1 VADRV
6 NLFDLFRIVED
17 IPPKEHPPMK
27 RTGIVVLAGL
37 FVIALSA
44 GVWGGDMAKKPSGET
59 SSLVESTATVETL
72 DYKSRMATLRGAD
85 GSTLTFRVSD
95 AVKNLEKVHVGDK
108 VKFQYY
114 ESVAWEVKKAG
125 EATPGVMKSEGVKRS
140 GAEHLPAKLEATQTT
155 VTTTIEAID
164 KQKQTVT
171 LKGPEGNSVVV
182 KARHPENLEKV
193 QVGDKVVITYT
204 EALAVSVEKVA
215 AK

>member
-1 VADRV
+1 
-6 NLFDLFRIVED
+6 
-17 IPPKEHPPMK
+17 MK
-27 RTGIVVLAGL
+27 RTGIAVLASL
-37 FVIALSA
+37 FVMALSS
-44 GVWGGDMAKKPSGET
+44 GVWGGEMSKKPSGET
-59 SSLVESTATVETL
+59 SSLVESMATVQAL
-72 DYKSRMATLRGAD
+72 DYKTRMATLKGED

-95 AVKNLEKVHVGDK
+95 EVKNLEKVAVGDK

-125 EATPGVMKSEGVKRS
+125 EATPGMTRAEGMKRS

-155 VTTTIEAID
+155 VTTTIEDID
-164 KQKQTVT
+164 KEKQTVT
-171 LKGPEGNSVVV
+171 LKGPEGNSVEV

-193 QVGDKVVITYT
+193 KVGDKVVITYT

>member
-1 VADRV
+1 
-6 NLFDLFRIVED
+6 
-17 IPPKEHPPMK
+17 MK
-27 RTGIVVLAGL
+27 RTTMVALAMFAVLGLATAGWTGQM
-37 FVIALSA
+37 A
-44 GVWGGDMAKKPSGET
+44 GTSSKMGEIPSGEEV
-59 SSLVESTATVETL
+59 SLVESTATVESL
-72 DYKSRMATLRGAD
+72 DYKTRMATLKAENGN
-85 GSTLTFRVSD
+85 TLTFRVSD
-95 AVKNLEKVHVGDK
+95 EVKNLEKVNVGDK

-125 EATPGVMKSEGVKRS
+125 EATPSMTRSEGVKRS

-164 KQKQTVT
+164 KKNQTVT

-193 QVGDKVVITYT
+193 KTGDKVVITYT